1 MNPRAFDEIHNIL
14 LIQGDGQ
21 DAQSVRDALAN
32 SSDRAFRVEWVKS
45 CALGLERLAAQP
57 LHDRDGPNAISAIL
71 VDLMLPDLAGLGSV
85 DRLVTAAPQ
94 IPIIVLCSMQ
104 DELVAKEAI
113 QRGAQDY
120 LLKEHLNNYLLP
132 KTLAGVIER
141 ASITEAL
148 FDERERAQ
156 VTLNSIG
163 DAVISTDVE
172 GRISYMNSVA
182 ERLTGWPLKEASGR
196 PLEEVFKIIDAEMRT
211 TIANPTAKATEE
223 NATVGLPP
231 TCILIRRDGEESAI
245 EDSFAPIH
253 NRRGHITGAV
263 MVFHDVSTARA
274 LTLKLAYMAQH
285 DTLTDLPNRSLL
297 NDRLGQAIGEA
308 QRHHSALALLY
319 LDLDRFKLINDSLG
333 HLVGDHLLQSVAL
346 RLRECVRTTDTV
358 SRLGGD
364 EFVILLSEVAHEQD
378 AAHCAD
384 KLLEAFRNPFALG
397 DHELHVTASI
407 GIVVH
412 PGDGTAV
419 ETLLQNAD
427 SAMYEAKKHGRNNY
441 QFYRADLNWTAGEQ
455 QALEN
460 GLRHAIARQELELYY
475 QPIMSLSTGAID
487 GVEALVRWQH
497 PTLGLVLPD
506 QFISIAEESGLIVP
520 IGQWVLREACRQAK
534 AWHDAGLPRLRLAV
548 NVSAVELR
556 SKEYVAGVAGMLA
569 QTGFDPR
576 CLELE
581 LTETFLM
588 QDSKSTAVV
597 FGAIKELGVQL
608 TLDDFGTGYSS
619 LSYMRRFPIDTL
631 KVDRSFVRDLT
642 MDASDASVVSA
653 VINMGR
659 SLNMRVV
666 AEGVEALDQLVF
678 LKEHGCSEAQGYYFS
693 RPLKAPDF
701 AVWMSQNNVTN
712 DSRAV
717 NRAGRN
723 CSGTRSVRAP
733 SGIHP
738 RAAFLPPV
746 IAPKMRGSQ

>member
-1 MNPRAFDEIHNIL
+1 VLPDIA
-14 LIQGDGQ
+14 
-21 DAQSVRDALAN
+21 
-32 SSDRAFRVEWVKS
+32 
-45 CALGLERLAAQP
+45 GLEIIDRLAAASP
-57 LHDRDGPNAISAIL
+57 K
-71 VDLMLPDLAGLGSV
+71 
-85 DRLVTAAPQ
+85 
-94 IPIIVLCSMQ
+94 IPIIALCSLQ
-104 DELVAKEAI
+104 DELLAKEAI

-132 KTLAGVIER
+132 KTLAAVIER
-141 ASITEAL
+141 ASISEAL
-148 FDERERAQ
+148 FDEKERAQ

-172 GRISYMNSVA
+172 GRVTYLNFVA
-182 ERLTGWPLKEASGR
+182 ERLTGWNLKEALGC
-196 PLEEVFKIIDAEMRT
+196 PLEEVFRIIDAETRA
-211 TIANPTAKATEE
+211 TIANPMARATLE

-231 TCILIRRDGEESAI
+231 TCILIRRDGVESGI
-245 EDSFAPIH
+245 EDSSAPIH
-253 NRRGHITGAV
+253 DRRGNITGAV

-297 NDRLGQAIGEA
+297 NDRLGQAIGAA
-308 QRHHSALALLY
+308 QRHHTALALLY

-333 HLVGDHLLQSVAL
+333 HVVGDRLLQAVAL
-346 RLRECVRTTDTV
+346 RLGECVRASDTV

-384 KLLEAFRNPFALG
+384 KILQAFRMPYLLD

-441 QFYRADLNWTAGEQ
+441 QFYRADLNSTASEL

-460 GLRHAIARQELELYY
+460 GLRHAVERQELTLHY
-475 QPIMSLSTGAID
+475 QPIVSLSTGAVV
-487 GVEALVRWQH
+487 GVEALIRWQH
-497 PTLGLVLPD
+497 PTSGLVHPD

-520 IGQWVLREACRQAK
+520 IGRWALREACRQAQARQK
-534 AWHDAGLPRLRLAV
+534 AGLPRLRLAV
-548 NVSAVELR
+548 NISAVELR
-556 SKEYVAGVAGMLA
+556 SKDFAAGVRSILT

-588 QDSKSTAVV
+588 QDSKSTALVLS
-597 FGAIKELGVQL
+597 AIKELGVQL
-608 TLDDFGTGYSS
+608 ALDDFGTGYSS

-659 SLNMRVV
+659 SLHMRVV
-666 AEGVEALDQLVF
+666 AEGVEAQDQLVF

-693 RPLKAPDF
+693 RPLAAAGF
-701 AVWMSQNNVTN
+701 ADW
-712 DSRAV
+712 
-717 NRAGRN
+717 
-723 CSGTRSVRAP
+723 VRH
-733 SGIHP
+733 S
-738 RAAFLPPV
+738 AAES
-746 IAPKMRGSQ
+746 ASA